1 MNQSITDKIGG
12 KWEGGTPWS
21 GTETCRESEMPV
33 KRRGMVD
40 RLEGHWGVSVPQQ
53 HPSGQIR
60 TFRHRIKPVGGFQLA
75 GSVELSSDGH
85 IRVTWEL
92 THTCAQSSS
101 RPFKSEDWGKGP
113 GILMCKGS
121 TAQAGC
127 ASPSQISLG
136 LWLWGWKHLLL
147 KGWEFQ
153 ESEGSQIP
161 EPVNLGSSF
170 LPGQRLSTPWF
181 HAHFLTLPSS
191 ISAQN
196 TSLLCELSAFRWV
209 WNIYT
214 CMDYAPM
221 SRMGGFLCFSHF
233 A

>member
-1 MNQSITDKIGG
+1 
-12 KWEGGTPWS
+12 
-21 GTETCRESEMPV
+21 MPV

-60 TFRHRIKPVGGFQLA
+60 TFRHRVKPVGGFQLA
-75 GSVELSSDGH
+75 GSVELSSDGY

-113 GILMCKGS
+113 GILMCKGT
-121 TAQAGC
+121 TAQARY

-161 EPVNLGSSF
+161 EPSWEGSI
-170 LPGQRLSTPWF
+170 W
-181 HAHFLTLPSS
+181 ALPSS
-191 ISAQN
+191 LGRDWVHLDSML
-196 TSLLCELSAFRWV
+196 TS
-209 WNIYT
+209 
-214 CMDYAPM
+214 
-221 SRMGGFLCFSHF
+221 
-233 A
+233 